1 MEPELR
7 YSYER
12 HKALK
17 AKFYPSRPVVPVRPQ
32 EKRPDLPAQPK
43 EKKPIW
49 VVSPATSS
57 YEQTFSPQ
65 DILLDVLQSE
75 QTGPEKPY
83 VRDIINLTP
92 NTPKEEARVSSLLRD
107 VWSVIQTDE
116 DFMRQTHQIMKG
128 FSGRPSARIVIAKT
142 LVKHNMTFVDVAGQA
157 RSKKYIACRHEIYYR
172 LRSELGLSLMQVGR
186 MLNRDHTTILH
197 GFRKMEEKIAN
208 GFKLD

>member
-1 MEPELR
+1 MPL
-7 YSYER
+7 
-12 HKALK
+12 
-17 AKFYPSRPVVPVRPQ
+17 RPQ
-32 EKRPDLPAQPK
+32 EKRPEPSAPQK

-57 YEQTFSPQ
+57 YEQTFLPQ

-75 QTGPEKPY
+75 QAEPEKPH

-92 NTPKEEARVSSLLRD
+92 KTPKEEAHVSSLLRD
-107 VWSVIQTDE
+107 VWSAIQTDE

-128 FSGRPSARIVIAKT
+128 FCGRPSARIVIAKA
-142 LVKHNMTFVDVAGQA
+142 LVKHKMTFIDVAGQA

-172 LRSELGLSLMQVGR
+172 LRSELGLSLMQVAR

-197 GFRKMEEKIAN
+197 GFRKMEDMIAK
-208 GFKLD
+208 GFILD